1 MKRHLLFKIAKHAA
15 LIKILIALAVI
26 VAIALAGAAPNA
38 YDP

>member
-1 MKRHLLFKIAKHAA
+1 MKRSLFVIARHAT
-15 LIKILIALAVI
+15 LIKIIIAVAVI